1 MMKNIIKPKEI
12 LIARAESWVE
22 NVWQDVSSRW
32 SARSGQDKSY
42 RWHVIHPALVRILK
56 KLYPKRHLRIL
67 DLGCGDGVL
76 LDDPDTVE
84 LFSGDGRYLGVD
96 ISPELLEKARGHHHE
111 ENVSFLQ
118 GNLSDHD
125 LARRILDREIFDR
138 EKEWDCT
145 LSIFAVQEIPDIE
158 SFMDNLSKLLDK
170 CSRAVILTVHPD
182 FAEWLERTGIIQVVN
197 ELNGFNENMKPQWR
211 WVGLYPIVDEPDET
225 FYLPHFHRTLE
236 DYRSLMKKHGIAIEQ
251 VIEIPD
257 KHNELPLL
265 VKQGFSP
272 FAPFEKNIYWPRIGE
287 EPSALAIIAR
297 KETGLE

>member
-1 MMKNIIKPKEI
+1 MQKTIKPKDP
-12 LIARAESWVE
+12 LIVRAESWVE
-22 NVWQDVSSRW
+22 NAWHDVFSRW

-42 RWHVIHPALVRILK
+42 RWHVIHPALVSVLK
-56 KLYPKRHLRIL
+56 KLYHKRHLRIL

-84 LFSGDGRYLGVD
+84 LFSGEGRYLGVD
-96 ISPELLEKARGHHHE
+96 ISVELLEKAREHHHE

-125 LARRILDREIFDR
+125 LARRILDQGT
-138 EKEWDCT
+138 EWDCT

-158 SFMDNLSKLLDK
+158 SFMENLSKLLDK

-182 FAEWLERTGIIQVVN
+182 FAEWLEQTGSIHVVN

-225 FYLPHFHRTLE
+225 FYLPHFHHILR
-236 DYRSLMKKHGIAIEQ
+236 I
-251 VIEIPD
+251 V
-257 KHNELPLL
+257 LL
-265 VKQGFSP
+265 VQIYH
-272 FAPFEKNIYWPRIGE
+272 AIKNQVHH
-287 EPSALAIIAR
+287 
-297 KETGLE
+297 T